1 MFEGEVGRLKSQNS
15 DLKAH
20 LNEVNELNVRLQQKI
35 DREIIKRANLFADQT
50 RTMLDRS
57 GQGGAGGTR
66 DYDYKS
72 NHSNNGGHQVRLEN
86 QRLSHSRRLSRASTG

>member
-1 MFEGEVGRLKSQNS
+1 MFEGEAGSLKSQNF

-35 DREIIKRANLFADQT
+35 DGEIIKRANLFAEQT

-57 GQGGAGGTR
+57 GQGGAGGTK

-72 NHSNNGGHQVRLEN
+72 NHSNNGGYGVRLEN
-86 QRLSHSRRLSRASTG
+86 QRLNNSRRPSRGSTG